1 MFLPWALPSTC
12 LTVSVPALCV
22 PVSEEDAVRVCV
34 CVRAA
39 VGSGA
44 AVWELGEV
52 KDLSGPERVL
62 AGAVSRALLR
72 PPCLGGRSLQGQEE
86 QAPAPQ
92 DAATGRRLW
101 RGRGG
106 TCWEKPGQQV
116 RERANE
122 PRRRWPGPL
131 APRVVDP
138 CSCDSRD
145 ASALPCRCTRLAAG
159 RVRSVSAPSGR
170 LGQPQ
175 RTQRACCDGRV
186 PAGESEPVCSARRS
200 FRRPPAPPLP
210 PPLPGPTDSETRPT
224 AGFTDPPGFLCSRS
238 FMPSISLFLSLVGR
252 LKGVATR
259 VCV

>member
-1 MFLPWALPSTC
+1 MFLSWALPSTC

-22 PVSEEDAVRVCV
+22 PVSEEDAVCVCV
-34 CVRAA
+34 CVRTA

-145 ASALPCRCTRLAAG
+145 ASALPCRCTRWVSHRERSEPAATAGCQPG
-159 RVRSVSAPSGR
+159 RASLSAVPAAPSVVLQLPRSRLPSRVQPTVR
-170 LGQPQ
+170 LGQQ
-175 RTQRACCDGRV
+175 QGLLIRLV
-186 PAGESEPVCSARRS
+186 S
-200 FRRPPAPPLP
+200 FALV
-210 PPLPGPTDSETRPT
+210 
-224 AGFTDPPGFLCSRS
+224 ALCLQSPFS
-238 FMPSISLFLSLVGR
+238 
-252 LKGVATR
+252 
-259 VCV
+259 

>member
-1 MFLPWALPSTC
+1 MFLPLALPSTC

-22 PVSEEDAVRVCV
+22 LVSEEDAVGVCV
-34 CVRAA
+34 RVRAA

-72 PPCLGGRSLQGQEE
+72 PPCLEGRLLQGQEE

-145 ASALPCRCTRLAAG
+145 ASQHCRAAVPAWPRAACGPSARLTAALVSHRERSEPAATAGCQPG
-159 RVRSVSAPSGR
+159 RASLSAVPAAPSVVFQLPRSRLPSRVQPTVR
-170 LGQPQ
+170 LGQQ
-175 RTQRACCDGRV
+175 QGLLIRLV
-186 PAGESEPVCSARRS
+186 S
-200 FRRPPAPPLP
+200 FALV
-210 PPLPGPTDSETRPT
+210 
-224 AGFTDPPGFLCSRS
+224 ALCLQSPFS
-238 FMPSISLFLSLVGR
+238 
-252 LKGVATR
+252 
-259 VCV
+259 